1 MSADNIRAALLRV
14 LSSIAPETNP
24 AALDPR
30 AALREELDLDS
41 MDWLAFVQGVRRE
54 LGVEIPEQ
62 EYRNLRSLD
71 DSVAWLQQRLP
82 A

>member
-1 MSADNIRAALLRV
+1 MSADTIRAALLRV
-14 LSSIAPETNP
+14 LTSIAPETDP
-24 AALDPR
+24 ATLDPG

-62 EYRNLRSLD
+62 EYRHLRSLD
-71 DSVAWLQQRLP
+71 DSVAWLQQRVP